1 KIIQMVNNYEKEVF
15 NGDIGRITHIDLDEG
30 VLSAGFNGRAVE
42 YDFGELDEIVLA
54 YACSIHKSQGSEFPA
69 VVVPLATQHYP
80 MLERNLLYTAV
91 TRGKRLVVVIGQP
104 QALAI
109 AVTTVKAARRLT
121 GLAQRLSR

>member
-1 KIIQMVNNYEKEVF
+1 
-15 NGDIGRITHIDLDEG
+15 
-30 VLSAGFNGRAVE
+30 
-42 YDFGELDEIVLA
+42 
-54 YACSIHKSQGSEFPA
+54 

-109 AVTTVKAARRLT
+109 AVNTVKAARRLT